1 MSSTFIFSVM
11 NMETKSVRD
20 NVVFLIDLSVCQF
33 VVRNDQWENADSF
46 FFCSPFWTDSAA
58 PESCDWVLR
67 PDEKD

>member
-33 VVRNDQWENADSF
+33 VVRNDQWENADRF
-46 FFCSPFWTDSAA
+46 FSVLLFGLILLLQSPAIGY
-58 PESCDWVLR
+58 
-67 PDEKD
+67 